1 MSVIATKMQTSGKGQ
16 GDHTWHS
23 EPEKNLLISIVLK
36 EPHVLPSDQVII
48 SDIAAESV
56 KELLMS
62 HGIEAWIKP
71 PNDIWVRDKKIC
83 GILIEH
89 SLKGNRISWSI
100 IGIGLNVNQTEFA
113 PEISE
118 NASSYCLAFGRK
130 CSRAALTAW
139 TWNHFEENYS
149 LFSQTQDFSKLHDA
163 YEAGLVN
170 RGRSVHVLDPRAPFT
185 GTAVG
190 INKLG
195 ELLVEPDDGSA
206 VRTIASGEVSVRG
219 VSGYV

>member
-1 MSVIATKMQTSGKGQ
+1 ME
-16 GDHTWHS
+16 DR
-23 EPEKNLLISIVLK
+23 EISAIT
-36 EPHVLPSDQVII
+36 
-48 SDIAAESV
+48 
-56 KELLMS
+56 
-62 HGIEAWIKP
+62 
-71 PNDIWVRDKKIC
+71 
-83 GILIEH
+83 
-89 SLKGNRISWSI
+89 

-130 CSRAALTAW
+130 CSRAALIAW

-170 RGRSVHVLDPRAPFT
+170 RGRAVHVLDPRTPFT

-190 INKLG
+190 INMQG

-206 VRTIASGEVSVRG
+206 VRTISSGEVSVRG